1 MRSATAITFE
11 LDDIQFAADELVQQI
26 KGKLEFG
33 KEGVGIL
40 YAQPNMECGEL
51 SRILHEK
58 LGCPIIGGTT
68 AGGALLSSEGHHELA
83 VLLHVLTSDDCFFS
97 VAISDSMDQNPEQ
110 SIVDTYKQALH
121 QLEQKDAGAQPK
133 VIYCITSIVQSCSSD
148 DTLAILSEECSGIPI
163 FGFVAADDFEFCHQ
177 QLFLNGVSRN
187 DAIAM
192 LLISGNV
199 NVIFEV
205 KNLAGSQLLSKRK
218 ITKAHGNTICEI
230 DGKPAYEYLKEFPFI
245 DDETK
250 VLWNYQFFTE
260 MQNEADND
268 GISVSRAL
276 NTYDKITGEIECFA
290 KVPENSY
297 IGLQYCKDS
306 DVVTSCKAAL
316 SDLKT
321 KIAQAETSEYKY
333 STVLFA
339 SCSLRNMFLADQ
351 KNAEGELIHE
361 LLPASLVASG
371 IYGFGEI
378 APTSVKNG
386 KAVNRF
392 HNATMIICA
401 F

>member
-11 LDDIQFAADELVQQI
+11 LDDMQFAADELVQQI
-26 KGKLEFG
+26 NEKLEFG
-33 KEGVGIL
+33 KESVGIL

-110 SIVDTYKQALH
+110 SIVGTYKQALH

-177 QLFLNGVSRN
+177 KLFLNGVSRN

-321 KIAQAETSEYKY
+321 KIAQAETREYKY

-361 LLPASLVASG
+361 LLPASLVSSG